1 MATAGDG
8 NPPYETTGAGGKF
21 RKRPLRRS
29 VPATP
34 YARPPSAA
42 RNHNPSMLKKLV
54 VEPASRLIYAGA
66 HRLFDVFRKRP
77 PVQSLGP
84 PEINKEPQIVVQNEG
99 GNGNSASV
107 SAATG
112 ISELESL
119 LQQKT
124 FTRLDKIPLL
134 NHMVE
139 YGMNYTMINRS
150 EIERLTSVL
159 HSKTT
164 ESPSND
170 SLEKRGAKRD
180 NFHAAISTPIG
191 TSGVL
196 KEETASPA
204 ELAKHY
210 MGSRQDSKLL
220 PRTPITA
227 VAQKTAN
234 SLGNLENGFAT
245 PRSRGRSAMYT
256 MARAP
261 YSRSPLT
268 FSQQGIRSDYGHD
281 AALTSSQGH
290 EGKMVL
296 L

>member
-77 PVQSLGP
+77 LVQSLGP

-124 FTRLDKIPLL
+124 FT
-134 NHMVE
+134 
-139 YGMNYTMINRS
+139 RS

-261 YSRSPLT
+261 YSRSPLS
-268 FSQQGIRSDYGHD
+268 FSQQGIKSDYGHD